1 MQTLLLRFCFIAS
14 LILSVTLTGNA
25 QNADKKSEELAKQV
39 LKAMGGKK
47 AWDNTRHISWNF
59 FGARTLT
66 WDKWTGNVRIETPD
80 NQTIYLLNVQN
91 MTGKAMV
98 KGQIITQAD
107 SLQKALTQAKNI
119 WINDSYWL
127 VMPYKL
133 LDPGVTLRY
142 QGQQKTEKGTLADVI
157 ELTFSAV
164 GVTPDNKYLVY
175 FDPTSHLV
183 TQWAYFAKNTDEKP
197 RFVLPWE
204 DYKTYGKIKL
214 SGERG
219 PRDLTNIQVFSSLPS
234 EVYTEFTKPAHIT
247 N

>member
-1 MQTLLLRFCFIAS
+1 
-14 LILSVTLTGNA
+14 
-25 QNADKKSEELAKQV
+25 
-39 LKAMGGKK
+39 
-47 AWDNTRHISWNF
+47 
-59 FGARTLT
+59 
-66 WDKWTGNVRIETPD
+66 
-80 NQTIYLLNVQN
+80 
-91 MTGKAMV
+91 
-98 KGQIITQAD
+98 
-107 SLQKALTQAKNI
+107 
-119 WINDSYWL
+119 
-127 VMPYKL
+127 MPYKL

-175 FDPTSHLV
+175 IDPTSHLV
-183 TQWAYFAKNTDEKP
+183 VQWAYFAKNTDEKP
-197 RFVLPWE
+197 RFVLLWE

-219 PRDLTNIQVFSSLPS
+219 PRDLTSIQVFPSLPT